1 MLAAL
6 GFATIAVLLLLTM
19 TKRASVLVALILL
32 PVLAALIGG
41 FAGDLGE
48 LILSGLSKVAP
59 TGIMIAFAVL
69 YFSLMVDAGLFDP
82 LIRGLLRVAQGDPLR
97 ITVATAVLT
106 LCVALDGDGASTFL
120 ITVSALLPVYKRLGM
135 NPLVLSGVVCLGAGV
150 MNMVPWG
157 GPTVRAM
164 AALKLDSSEVF
175 NPVLPAM
182 GFGVVWVLVASY
194 LLGRRERNRLAALPP
209 QGPATDVRE
218 GEDERDDREPAAST
232 TVTATTEPES
242 SRHATPAT
250 ADGERQ
256 ALRAPGD
263 GPGTVRVPPLPRT
276 WRTWLNIFN
285 LLLTI
290 ALVVCLI
297 QEVMPLPVLFVL
309 GFAIA
314 LLVNHPT
321 WEQQQALLDKHA
333 KSVVLVTTMIFAAGV
348 LTGILT
354 GTKMID
360 EMAETLVSVVPDSF
374 GSHLPVAVAV
384 TGMPL
389 SLVFTPD
396 AYYFGVLPVLAETA
410 QGFGT
415 DPAEVARAAILGQ
428 MTTGFPL
435 SPLTAST
442 FILVGMSG
450 VSLGEHQRFI
460 FRWAFAT
467 TLVMT
472 AGALLTGAFS
482 L

>member
-6 GFATIAVLLLLTM
+6 GYSTIGLFLLLTM
-19 TKRASVLVALILL
+19 TKRVSVLVALVLL
-32 PVLAALIGG
+32 PVLAALVGG
-41 FAGDLGE
+41 FGDELGE
-48 LILSGLSKVAP
+48 LVLEGLTTVAP

-82 LIRGLLRVAQGDPLR
+82 LIRGILRVVRNDPLR
-97 ITVATAVLT
+97 ITVGTAVLT
-106 LCVALDGDGASTFL
+106 MCVALDGDGASTFL

-135 NPLVLSGVVCLGAGV
+135 SPLVLTGVVCLGAGV

-164 AALKLDSSEVF
+164 AALKLESSEVF
-175 NPVLPAM
+175 TPVLPAM
-182 GFGVVWVLVASY
+182 AFGIVWVLVASY
-194 LLGRRERNRLAALPP
+194 LIGRRERRRLGTLDP
-209 QGPATDVRE
+209 QGHGLTEGRTEERGGDDVVDDAD
-218 GEDERDDREPAAST
+218 DEKAPQARPAAAGEGPGT
-232 TVTATTEPES
+232 L
-242 SRHATPAT
+242 RIPAT
-250 ADGERQ
+250 A
-256 ALRAPGD
+256 APAA
-263 GPGTVRVPPLPRT
+263 PAWLTV
-276 WRTWLNIFN
+276 FN
-285 LLLTI
+285 LVLTI
-290 ALVVCLI
+290 ALVVGLI
-297 QEVMPLPVLFVL
+297 LEVMPLPVLFVL
-309 GFAIA
+309 GFAVA
-314 LLVNHPT
+314 MLVNHPT

-348 LTGILT
+348 LTGVLT

-360 EMAETLVSVVPDSF
+360 SMAEALVSVIPDSL
-374 GSHLPVAVAV
+374 GGHLPVLVAL
-384 TGMPL
+384 TSMPL

-396 AYYFGVLPVLAETA
+396 AYYFGVLPVLGHTA
-410 QGFGT
+410 DGFGVP
-415 DPAEVARAAILGQ
+415 PAEVARAAILGQ

-450 VSLGEHQRFI
+450 VQLGEHQRFI

-472 AGALLTGAFS
+472 VGALVTGAFS